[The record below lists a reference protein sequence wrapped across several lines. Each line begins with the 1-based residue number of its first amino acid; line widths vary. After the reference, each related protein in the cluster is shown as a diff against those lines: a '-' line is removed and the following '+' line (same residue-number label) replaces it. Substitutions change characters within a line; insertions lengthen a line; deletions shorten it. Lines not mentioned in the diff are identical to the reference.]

1 MARPGRKGLCGQT
14 ISEIGCSNL
23 AVPQGETTPVWT
35 CARRSC
41 LTLGS
46 LPVDSWPQPGSPFL
60 IFPPPHLCP
69 GRLTNSRP
77 PGRPDLPTTSAQ
89 TSSLKAVW
97 MRLCTFQ
104 MGFSPGSRGLALA
117 LAWPL
122 IYHSLKLSYSLPV
135 YRLPPPSGMQP
146 PRGQGLYLPCALP

>member
-1 MARPGRKGLCGQT
+1 MQIGKKRIYIISRLGSHTTARRRRFEVLQTLSARNRYPEWPGRKGLCGQT

-23 AVPQGETTPVWT
+23 AIPQGETTPVWT

-41 LTLGS
+41 LTLGF

-60 IFPPPHLCP
+60 IFPPPPHLCP

-97 MRLCTFQ
+97 MRLCTF
-104 MGFSPGSRGLALA
+104 
-117 LAWPL
+117 
-122 IYHSLKLSYSLPV
+122 
-135 YRLPPPSGMQP
+135 
-146 PRGQGLYLPCALP
+146 